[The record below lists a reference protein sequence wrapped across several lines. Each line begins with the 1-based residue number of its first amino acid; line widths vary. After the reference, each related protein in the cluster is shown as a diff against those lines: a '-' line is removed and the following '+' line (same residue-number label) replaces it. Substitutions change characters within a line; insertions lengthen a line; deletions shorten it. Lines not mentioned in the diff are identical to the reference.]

1 MRASHVLAAA
11 ALALAAPRGAVGHV
25 EFGNYKDQQL
35 TNEVTSF
42 MVTGEWGGQ
51 SAAPFTTPGQLAAA
65 EAMSTVV
72 TSSLS
77 TFVVSPGGNF
87 YDEGVQGAWPPGVVV
102 CGGGAEQGGEGP
114 CSARALLCGP
124 PPPCWA
130 ARHPRARLLMWLDI
144 GRATYDSV
152 QALRLR
158 R

>member
-11 ALALAAPRGAVGHV
+11 ALALAASRGAVGHV

-51 SAAPFTTPGQLAAA
+51 SAAPFTTPGQLAVA

-114 CSARALLCGP
+114 CCAGAVVRAS
-124 PPPCWA
+124 PPCLA

-144 GRATYDSV
+144 GRATCDSV

>member
-1 MRASHVLAAA
+1 MRASHVLAVA
-11 ALALAAPRGAVGHV
+11 ALALGAAPGAVGHV

-65 EAMSTVV
+65 EAMSTVA

-77 TFVVSPGGNF
+77 TFVVSTGGNF
-87 YDEGVQGAWPPGVVV
+87 YDEGVQGAWPPGVWVL
-102 CGGGAEQGGEGP
+102 CQGGRVGEGP
-114 CSARALLCGP
+114 ARGAFCGP
-124 PPPCWA
+124 PPPWRV
-130 ARHPRARLLMWLDI
+130 ARHPRARLRMWLHT
-144 GRATYDSV
+144 GRATGGGV